1 LGTSAPTVG
10 PYTLLRV
17 LGESGT
23 GGVHLA
29 RTDKGARVVLRV
41 VPPEFA
47 ADPGFRVRLRDEIDR
62 AGTLRSPRIA
72 AVLDAD
78 LDGDVA
84 WVASEYVAAPSLR
97 DVVEGQGPLA
107 VPGVRLLGIGLA
119 EALEE
124 IHDAGLVHRGLDADT
139 VLLTLD
145 GPRVV
150 GVGTGRAAVAT
161 AAGRTGALVGAPGYL
176 APEQVVHG
184 TGDAAADMFALGS
197 VLLYAATWR
206 EPFGP
211 GDSAA
216 VLYRVL
222 HSDPDLGGVSP
233 DVAPVLAGCLH
244 RDPVRRPDPRS
255 VRDVLTAAQVRAAA
269 AAAEEAAAPPP
280 AAHSTRGRRI
290 ALVAAGSAVLVAVL
304 GLAGADAGPPRPP
317 PAPSPVPAA
326 PVSG

>member
-1 LGTSAPTVG
+1 MGTSAPTVG

-119 EALEE
+119 
-124 IHDAGLVHRGLDADT
+124 
-139 VLLTLD
+139 
-145 GPRVV
+145 
-150 GVGTGRAAVAT
+150 
-161 AAGRTGALVGAPGYL
+161 
-176 APEQVVHG
+176 
-184 TGDAAADMFALGS
+184 
-197 VLLYAATWR
+197 
-206 EPFGP
+206 
-211 GDSAA
+211 
-216 VLYRVL
+216 
-222 HSDPDLGGVSP
+222 
-233 DVAPVLAGCLH
+233 
-244 RDPVRRPDPRS
+244 
-255 VRDVLTAAQVRAAA
+255 
-269 AAAEEAAAPPP
+269 
-280 AAHSTRGRRI
+280 
-290 ALVAAGSAVLVAVL
+290 
-304 GLAGADAGPPRPP
+304 
-317 PAPSPVPAA
+317 
-326 PVSG
+326 